1 MCNRLDPSSDD
12 GLGAKLLIDAT
23 RPRGFDAEPVRLPD
37 EARRLAEALL
47 AGAGLSQN

>member
-23 RPRGFDAEPVRLPD
+23 RKRGFDAQPVRLPD
-37 EARRLAEALL
+37 SARELAAALL
-47 AGAGLSQN
+47 HGSR